1 MPAKA
6 LDIDPR
12 MEAAIPRLRARMAER
27 GHTQKDVEAA
37 TGVGQSQISKFLSG
51 QRRRLTPDIERLFQ
65 YAGIGMP
72 VPEAPAAELARLSR
86 TVRRLV
92 GNNTRRAV
100 LLTRVIESL
109 GPALALLDAAE
120 LPPEEVTP

>member
-1 MPAKA
+1 
-6 LDIDPR
+6 
-12 MEAAIPRLRARMAER
+12 MAER

-37 TGVGQSQISKFLSG
+37 TGVRQSQISKFLSG
-51 QRRRLTPDIERLFQ
+51 QRRRLTPDVERLFQ

-72 VPEAPAAELARLSR
+72 VPEVPAAELARLSR

-92 GNNTRRAV
+92 GNNTRRAA

-109 GPALALLDAAE
+109 GPALALLDAVE